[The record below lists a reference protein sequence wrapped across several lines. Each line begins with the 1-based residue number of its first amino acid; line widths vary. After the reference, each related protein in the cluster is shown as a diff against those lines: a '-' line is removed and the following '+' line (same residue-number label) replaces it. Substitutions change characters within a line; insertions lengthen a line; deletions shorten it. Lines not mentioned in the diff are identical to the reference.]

1 MVRVNQSYNKEQKDE
16 DSPIINTTLL
26 LGSFLMLL
34 LLSLIVVPPI
44 SISHI
49 ALANTGKSSHSRGGG
64 RDNGNTDGSSSGST
78 SDTLTKGGATDDNN
92 NGDVAPTDT
101 STNRIRDIEAGVDL
115 ADIEVIPSS
124 TRAQEIYLNIVK
136 SAAEEILWIFPTAN
150 AFICQEKIGVIK
162 LAKQA
167 TKQRTVKVRILV
179 PTNHLIEQKVQQL
192 KEYCPNQRNRCQVY

>member
-92 NGDVAPTDT
+92 NGGVAPTDT
-101 STNRIRDIEAGVDL
+101 STNRIRDIEAEL
-115 ADIEVIPSS
+115 TWLILKLFQ
-124 TRAQEIYLNIVK
+124 AQ
-136 SAAEEILWIFPTAN
+136 
-150 AFICQEKIGVIK
+150 QEHRKYI
-162 LAKQA
+162 
-167 TKQRTVKVRILV
+167 
-179 PTNHLIEQKVQQL
+179 
-192 KEYCPNQRNRCQVY
+192 